1 MTADIGSVAR
11 APGQMERHY
20 APRTPL
26 IVFAGQGE
34 RALAAIRT
42 EAETAL
48 AQGKRVGALL
58 PDNEISALDGLD
70 ARIEP
75 LGADLAAV
83 SRNLYAALRALDS
96 AGPDLLLTHSY
107 DDEGLGLALN
117 DRLRRA
123 AGGSL
128 HPVE

>member
-1 MTADIGSVAR
+1 MR
-11 APGQMERHY
+11 R
-20 APRTPL
+20 
-26 IVFAGQGE
+26 
-34 RALAAIRT
+34 
-42 EAETAL
+42 
-48 AQGKRVGALL
+48 GKRVGALL

-70 ARIEP
+70 ARIES

-83 SRNLYAALRALDS
+83 SRNLYAALRTLDA
-96 AGPDLLLTHSY
+96 AGLDLLLTHTY

-128 HPVE
+128 RQVE

>member
-1 MTADIGSVAR
+1 R

-26 IVFAGQGE
+26 VVFAGQGE
-34 RALAAIRT
+34 KTLAAIRA
-42 EAETAL
+42 EAEAAL

-58 PDNEISALDGLD
+58 PDHEIGQLAGLD
-70 ARIEP
+70 VRIES
-75 LGADLAAV
+75 LGADLVAL
-83 SRNLYAALRALDS
+83 SRNLYAALRTLYAARL
-96 AGPDLLLTHSY
+96 DLLLTHTY
-107 DDEGLGLALN
+107 DDEGLGVALN

-128 HPVE
+128 RSVE